1 MEVLKCEN
9 LKKYYGNHENTVKA
23 LDGVDLSVEKGEFVA
38 IVGSSGSGKS
48 TLLHLFGGLDEPT
61 SGKVFV
67 DGKEAS
73 SITKQLSD
81 SSSVTNG
88 VKYTLTL
95 SGWEETSE
103 QTENI
108 YKEWSGITKIQIA
121 AGTLKDKY
129 TNTSKQHEFTLGHV
143 DFIKPVIKKASSSKN
158 ATNGTETIL
167 FNVIDKYLD
176 TTSTLSANDITVY
189 VDKVEAT
196 GLTKTLTK
204 TSTQFTASING
215 STQVVGQQYQ
225 LVLSGFKQARS
236 SIDSTKNY
244 TEWSGTVSIDVASG
258 KIKDKIVSPNTTANT
273 NNQTTIYGDFVDFI
287 KPEITYKYAASDI
300 NYTNKTF
307 TMDFE
312 ITDKYFNSI
321 TELTTQNITQYVT
334 IKVDGVDI
342 TNNTAITKEIIST
355 TNVTAGTTA
364 KPINKTVNGT
374 VQTGLTNQV
383 IGRHYKLR
391 ISGLQQ
397 AIKTGNTLD
406 YSGVITVA
414 FKEGIATDTTT
425 NKNAATTITSGVN
438 LPGGSGSGTIVD
450 VVDPMW
456 EQIGRASVEAG
467 KGTASMVIRG
477 TDKYLNKVTSALT
490 SGKIT
495 VTVNGT
501 TPTTTVTVNVQED
514 TSISETWAKQ
524 YKVTLT
530 GFDPKAYQ
538 VAFKIPAGVLVDGYG
553 NTSKEKEFILFSS
566 LKKTNTETASTSLFL
581 GITGVQRQ
589 NVEQVIFEE
598 YIDDSKTLFDV
609 SAAQDRTIMAWYEKT
624 TRNTY
629 IVHIGS
635 TIIIN
640 GNQDSTNLF
649 NYVGYSTNCA
659 VTNEASNKII
669 KNIELLH
676 VDNVTNMKNMFA
688 YLGYGKMQT
697 FSLGS
702 AFDTTNV
709 TDMSGMFQYTGFAAM
724 TSIDLAGKFNTINV
738 TKMNSMFDH
747 TGYTA
752 MTGLNLGGKFN
763 TAKVTE
769 MSSMF
774 ADTGYTKMTTLNL
787 GGEFSTLKV
796 TKMDWMF
803 KNCGHEALTALNL
816 GSKFNTSIVQT
827 MEGMFNATGYKAM
840 VSLDLGDNFYT
851 STVTNMDNMFNSTGA
866 VSMMALDMGPN
877 FKKIA
882 AKHVNFATNCGK
894 KDVVI
899 YAPEVIYSTQTSF
912 KLGI

>member
-1 MEVLKCEN
+1 M
-9 LKKYYGNHENTVKA
+9 
-23 LDGVDLSVEKGEFVA
+23 
-38 IVGSSGSGKS
+38 
-48 TLLHLFGGLDEPT
+48 
-61 SGKVFV
+61 
-67 DGKEAS
+67 
-73 SITKQLSD
+73 
-81 SSSVTNG
+81 
-88 VKYTLTL
+88 
-95 SGWEETSE
+95 
-103 QTENI
+103 
-108 YKEWSGITKIQIA
+108 
-121 AGTLKDKY
+121 
-129 TNTSKQHEFTLGHV
+129 

-244 TEWSGTVSIDVASG
+244 TEWSGTVSIDVAAG

-624 TRNTY
+624 SRNTY

-659 VTNEASNKII
+659 VTNEASNK
-669 KNIELLH
+669 E
-676 VDNVTNMKNMFA
+676 
-688 YLGYGKMQT
+688 Y
-697 FSLGS
+697 
-702 AFDTTNV
+702 
-709 TDMSGMFQYTGFAAM
+709 
-724 TSIDLAGKFNTINV
+724 
-738 TKMNSMFDH
+738 
-747 TGYTA
+747 
-752 MTGLNLGGKFN
+752 
-763 TAKVTE
+763 
-769 MSSMF
+769 
-774 ADTGYTKMTTLNL
+774 
-787 GGEFSTLKV
+787 
-796 TKMDWMF
+796 
-803 KNCGHEALTALNL
+803 
-816 GSKFNTSIVQT
+816 
-827 MEGMFNATGYKAM
+827 
-840 VSLDLGDNFYT
+840 
-851 STVTNMDNMFNSTGA
+851 
-866 VSMMALDMGPN
+866 
-877 FKKIA
+877 
-882 AKHVNFATNCGK
+882 
-894 KDVVI
+894 
-899 YAPEVIYSTQTSF
+899 
-912 KLGI
+912 

>member
-1 MEVLKCEN
+1 MH
-9 LKKYYGNHENTVKA
+9 LKKE
-23 LDGVDLSVEKGEFVA
+23 
-38 IVGSSGSGKS
+38 
-48 TLLHLFGGLDEPT
+48 
-61 SGKVFV
+61 
-67 DGKEAS
+67 
-73 SITKQLSD
+73 
-81 SSSVTNG
+81 
-88 VKYTLTL
+88 
-95 SGWEETSE
+95 
-103 QTENI
+103 
-108 YKEWSGITKIQIA
+108 
-121 AGTLKDKY
+121 
-129 TNTSKQHEFTLGHV
+129 
-143 DFIKPVIKKASSSKN
+143 
-158 ATNGTETIL
+158 
-167 FNVIDKYLD
+167 
-176 TTSTLSANDITVY
+176 
-189 VDKVEAT
+189 
-196 GLTKTLTK
+196 
-204 TSTQFTASING
+204 
-215 STQVVGQQYQ
+215 
-225 LVLSGFKQARS
+225 
-236 SIDSTKNY
+236 
-244 TEWSGTVSIDVASG
+244 
-258 KIKDKIVSPNTTANT
+258 
-273 NNQTTIYGDFVDFI
+273 
-287 KPEITYKYAASDI
+287 
-300 NYTNKTF
+300 
-307 TMDFE
+307 
-312 ITDKYFNSI
+312 
-321 TELTTQNITQYVT
+321 
-334 IKVDGVDI
+334 
-342 TNNTAITKEIIST
+342 
-355 TNVTAGTTA
+355 
-364 KPINKTVNGT
+364 
-374 VQTGLTNQV
+374 
-383 IGRHYKLR
+383 
-391 ISGLQQ
+391 LQQ
-397 AIKTGNTLD
+397 IQQQIK
-406 YSGVITVA
+406 
-414 FKEGIATDTTT
+414 
-425 NKNAATTITSGVN
+425 TSGVN

-624 TRNTY
+624 SRNTY

-877 FKKIA
+877 FKKIS